1 MASDPVLEIN
11 DLRVHFGLGPGGAKA
26 LDGVS
31 FKIGSRRT
39 LGLIGESGCG
49 KSLTA
54 RSILRIIPRPG
65 AIAGGE
71 ILLRDG
77 QGGVTDIASL
87 PDRGPTIRAVRGK
100 QVAMI
105 FQEPMT
111 SLSPV
116 HTIGNQIVEAVR
128 LHSTLGTRDAE
139 AEAIELLRRVGI
151 SNPGQRF
158 REYPHQL
165 SGGMRQRAMI
175 AMALAGKP
183 RLLIAD
189 EPTTALDVTVQA
201 QILELLN
208 ELQEQYGMS
217 MLFITHDLG
226 VINEVADDVAV
237 MYLGRI
243 VEEGSVREVLDNPL
257 HPYTR
262 RLLRAVPRLRTRE
275 AGRLE
280 TIPGTVPAPIGLPWA
295 CPFASRCDAFIPGRC
310 DTQMPALTEVSG
322 HAVRCFLHSPLTEAP
337 RAAETSGRRAH
348 A

>member
-1 MASDPVLEIN
+1 MPGEPVLEIK
-11 DLRVHFGLGPGGAKA
+11 DLRVHFGAGPGAAKA
-26 LDGVS
+26 IDGISLKV
-31 FKIGSRRT
+31 GAQRT

-65 AIAGGE
+65 RIVSGE
-71 ILLRDG
+71 ILLHG
-77 QGGVTDIASL
+77 ETGVTDIARL
-87 PDRGPTIRAVRGK
+87 PDRGPAIRSIRGK

-116 HTIGNQIVEAVR
+116 HTVGNQIVEAVR
-128 LHSTLGTRDAE
+128 LHNAVSKEEAE
-139 AEAIELLRRVGI
+139 AETLDLLRRVGI

-165 SGGMRQRAMI
+165 SGGMRQRVMI
-175 AMALAGKP
+175 AMSLAGKP

-201 QILELLN
+201 QILELVK
-208 ELQEQYGMS
+208 ELQQTYGMS
-217 MLFITHDLG
+217 VLFITHDLG

-262 RLLRAVPRLRTRE
+262 RLLRAVPRLRRRTE
-275 AGRLE
+275 RLE

-295 CPFASRCDAFIPGRC
+295 CPFASRCESFMPGTC
-310 DTQMPALTEVSG
+310 DRNMPALAEAKG
-322 HAVRCFLHSPLTEAP
+322 HPVRCFLHSMAVEAP
-337 RAAETSGRRAH
+337 PPAVPAKGGRLEH